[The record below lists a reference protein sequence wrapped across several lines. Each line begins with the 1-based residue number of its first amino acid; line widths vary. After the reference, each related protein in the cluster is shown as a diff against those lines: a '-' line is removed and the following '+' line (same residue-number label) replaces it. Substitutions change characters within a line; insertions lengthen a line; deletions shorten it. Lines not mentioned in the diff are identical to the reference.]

1 MRILAGSLIYVTYY
15 LCLAV
20 GLFELTMMITMFSF
34 QSLKLDFYV
43 QGQISGSEI
52 KFAYLLKK
60 TETAS

>member
-1 MRILAGSLIYVTYY
+1 MRILAGSLNYVTYY